1 MRISNIFIIG
11 SHVSMKAPDYLV
23 GSIKEAISYNANCLM
38 IYTGSPQSTNRVN
51 INDLKI
57 KEFQEIAR
65 NNNIPLDNVIVHA
78 QYIINLANNDPIKH
92 NFAIDFLTTEVKRC
106 MQIGVKYLVLHPGS
120 ATNCGIE
127 EGIRNIADGINQIF
141 KKVGKTNIVICL
153 ETMSGK
159 GNEIGRNFDQ
169 LKNII
174 DLVNFQNNIGVCLDT
189 CHINDSGYDISNF
202 NAVIKEFDQKIG
214 LDKLKV
220 IHLND
225 SKNIKG
231 ASKDRHENLGYG
243 TIGFDNLLKVA
254 FHPQLVNVPKILETP
269 WYENKPYYKQEIA
282 MLRNKKWED
291 FK

>member
-1 MRISNIFIIG
+1 MSNNPLIG

-23 GSIKEAISYNANCLM
+23 GSINEAISYKANCLM

-57 KEFQEIAR
+57 KEFQEIAK
-65 NNNIPLDNVIVHA
+65 NNNVCLNNVIVHT

-92 NFAIDFLTTEVKRC
+92 NFAIDFLATEVKRC

-120 ATNCGIE
+120 ATNCSLQ
-127 EGIRNIADGINQIF
+127 EGIKNIADGINQIF
-141 KKVGKTNIVICL
+141 KKVGKTNIIICL

-169 LKNII
+169 LKDII
-174 DLVNFQNNIGVCLDT
+174 HLVNYKNNIGICLDT
-189 CHINDSGYDISNF
+189 CHINDSGYDVANF
-202 NAVIKEFDQKIG
+202 DGVINEFNQTIG

-231 ASKDRHENLGYG
+231 AAKDRHENLGYG

-254 FHPQLVNVPKILETP
+254 FHPQLVNIPKILETP

-282 MLRNKKWED
+282 MLRNKKWAD

>member
-1 MRISNIFIIG
+1 MRISNIFLIG

-23 GSIKEAISYNANCLM
+23 GSIKEVISYNANCLM

>member
-1 MRISNIFIIG
+1 
-11 SHVSMKAPDYLV
+11 
-23 GSIKEAISYNANCLM
+23 
-38 IYTGSPQSTNRVN
+38 
-51 INDLKI
+51 
-57 KEFQEIAR
+57 
-65 NNNIPLDNVIVHA
+65 
-78 QYIINLANNDPIKH
+78 
-92 NFAIDFLTTEVKRC
+92 
-106 MQIGVKYLVLHPGS
+106 
-120 ATNCGIE
+120 
-127 EGIRNIADGINQIF
+127 
-141 KKVGKTNIVICL
+141 
-153 ETMSGK
+153 MSGK

-282 MLRNKKWED
+282 MLRNKK
-291 FK
+291 

>member
-1 MRISNIFIIG
+1 MRISNIFLIG

-23 GSIKEAISYNANCLM
+23 GSIKEVISYNANCLM

-120 ATNCGIE
+120 ATNCSIQ

>member
-23 GSIKEAISYNANCLM
+23 GSIKEVISYNANCLM

-282 MLRNKKWED
+282 MLRNKK
-291 FK
+291 